1 MSSPRPTFRLL
12 KWLLIPAL
20 VAGVIYWRKS
30 SAVPGQLHAVAAVT
44 VLGETMGTGT
54 LEARLAASI
63 SPKITGR
70 LTAVL
75 VDQGDTVTAG
85 QPLALLDDVEA
96 QRHVEVAVSALA
108 AAQATAARVRTDEVR
123 MRAVLAQAQLEH
135 TRAATLAANQTVS
148 VAERDKA
155 VEQLHIAEAEL
166 ARAQAIITEAES
178 QQTAAASQIALQR
191 ELLANTRLLAPFD
204 GIVIR
209 RDRDPGDVVTPGSSV
224 LRVVA
229 TTGIWVSAWVDETA
243 AAQLAPGQPARIVFR
258 SEPNTP
264 YSGQV
269 ARLGRE
275 TDRETRE
282 FLVDVSVDHLPSSWT
297 IGQRAEVYIETAR
310 HEHVVA
316 VPSTFIQRRN
326 GTPGVYRLV
335 RGRAHWDPVTLGLQ
349 GSTLTEITAGLTA
362 GDTVARA
369 ALPGSE
375 IGGHRIAT
383 P

>member
-1 MSSPRPTFRLL
+1 MSFPRPSVRLL
-12 KWLLIPAL
+12 AWLLLPAV
-20 VAGVIYWRKS
+20 VAGIILWKKSAPVPCYIHTVARNAVID
-30 SAVPGQLHAVAAVT
+30 
-44 VLGETMGTGT
+44 ETMGTGT

-75 VDQGDTVTAG
+75 VDQGDSVTAG
-85 QPLALLDDVEA
+85 QSLALLDDIEA
-96 QRHVEVAVSALA
+96 QRHLEVAEAALT
-108 AAQATAARVRTDEVR
+108 AAQATAARVRTDELR

-135 TRAATLAANQTVS
+135 ARAVTLAANQTVS

-178 QQTAAASQIALQR
+178 QQTAAETQIALQR

-204 GIVIR
+204 GLVIR

-224 LRVVA
+224 LRIVA
-229 TTGIWVSAWVDETA
+229 PTEIWVSAWVDETA
-243 AAQLAPGQPARIVFR
+243 AAQLAPGQPARLVFR
-258 SEPNTP
+258 SEPDSP
-264 YSGQV
+264 YFGHV

-282 FLVDVSVDHLPSSWT
+282 FLVDVSVDHLPTSWT

-310 HEHVVA
+310 HENVIT

-326 GTPGVYRLV
+326 GEPGVYRLV
-335 RGRAHWDPVTLGLQ
+335 SGRAHWDPVQLGLQ
-349 GSTLTEITAGLTA
+349 GPTLTEITAGLTT
-362 GDTVARA
+362 GDTVALA